1 MQLQIRIDNIF
12 GGQSPL
18 TYFGKTGQ
26 FKNSLALDPDL
37 EATTG
42 DNRASGFLVPVPS
55 AKLSTSNGTGIDDEP
70 LWMNTNPKDDD
81 VYVYDRAGKVYT
93 VILANKLIS
102 DLNAGVALTAS
113 TGNGSAYYDN
123 YQYFIKNTNVCRYG
137 PLNGSR
143 TFNQTYWGTTL
154 SMTALSNGVTYPAP
168 KIGTSRYPNHVCHVH
183 VDDKL
188 YICDIPSSG
197 QKNGSGVVHYIRT
210 KRDTA
215 EGDTNNGST
224 WNALDLG
231 FGIFPMDLES
241 YGTDL
246 VISGYEGNTT
256 SGNTRGKRAKIY
268 FWDTISASFNKEV
281 ELPDPLCSAL
291 LNVNGILY
299 TFSGNPGDLGVR
311 VCRFAGGYTFEE
323 VAYLEDSQ
331 LPYAGAVDHLMSR
344 VLFGGFSSSMGNYA
358 CLYALGSKIGKIS
371 NGIFNVMRSSS
382 STSTGI
388 NVTCV
393 LVPENTD
400 VINPIYL
407 IGWRDAGGTSDFGI
421 DQNATTYGVA
431 EFQSAIY
438 RIGKEFEIT
447 KIKIPLGQAV
457 GTNMTVAVKV
467 AVDNESTTTT
477 VATINSTNFSES
489 ERFVTLHPSI
499 LGKHDFFIQ
508 FSWSGTS
515 LLSIGLPIEIEVDE
529 ISD

>member
-1 MQLQIRIDNIF
+1 M
-12 GGQSPL
+12 
-18 TYFGKTGQ
+18 
-26 FKNSLALDPDL
+26 
-37 EATTG
+37 
-42 DNRASGFLVPVPS
+42 
-55 AKLSTSNGTGIDDEP
+55 
-70 LWMNTNPKDDD
+70 
-81 VYVYDRAGKVYT
+81 
-93 VILANKLIS
+93 
-102 DLNAGVALTAS
+102 
-113 TGNGSAYYDN
+113 
-123 YQYFIKNTNVCRYG
+123 
-137 PLNGSR
+137 
-143 TFNQTYWGTTL
+143 
-154 SMTALSNGVTYPAP
+154 
-168 KIGTSRYPNHVCHVH
+168 
-183 VDDKL
+183 
-188 YICDIPSSG
+188 
-197 QKNGSGVVHYIRT
+197 
-210 KRDTA
+210 
-215 EGDTNNGST
+215 
-224 WNALDLG
+224 
-231 FGIFPMDLES
+231 
-241 YGTDL
+241 
-246 VISGYEGNTT
+246 
-256 SGNTRGKRAKIY
+256 
-268 FWDTISASFNKEV
+268 
-281 ELPDPLCSAL
+281 
-291 LNVNGILY
+291 
-299 TFSGNPGDLGVR
+299 
-311 VCRFAGGYTFEE
+311 
-323 VAYLEDSQ
+323 EDSQ
-331 LPYAGAVDHLMSR
+331 LPYPGAVDHLMSR